1 MKILSVTPLAI
12 PDLLVIRA
20 ARFRDGRGY
29 FTEHFRASDMDAL
42 APRLGVKEFRVL
54 QANESRSAGGVVRGL
69 HFQWSPYMG
78 KLVRPLSGRL
88 VDMALDIR
96 VGSPTLGRIVLY
108 DMPFDAGS
116 DWFEWIWLPPGFAH
130 GTLFPEESSIEYL
143 CTGDWSPASEA
154 GISPLAPDLDWSL
167 CAPSMRAVFGDV
179 LSRGA
184 CLSEK
189 DRHGHTLASWLARE
203 ESAFFRVA

>member
-29 FTEHFRASDMDAL
+29 FTEHFRASDMDVL
-42 APRLGVKEFRVL
+42 APSLGTGEFRVL
-54 QANESRSAGGVVRGL
+54 QANESRSVKGVIRGL

-96 VGSPTLGRIVLY
+96 RKSPTLGKIVLH
-108 DMPFDAGS
+108 DMPFDADA

-130 GTLFPEESSIEYL
+130 GTFFPEESSIEYL
-143 CTGDWSPASEA
+143 CTGSWSPATEA

-167 CAPSMRAVFGDV
+167 CDPRARKVFEDL
-179 LSRGA
+179 LSDGA
-184 CLSEK
+184 TLSEK
-189 DRHGHTLASWLARE
+189 DRFGHTLEGWLARE
-203 ESAFFRVA
+203 ESGLF